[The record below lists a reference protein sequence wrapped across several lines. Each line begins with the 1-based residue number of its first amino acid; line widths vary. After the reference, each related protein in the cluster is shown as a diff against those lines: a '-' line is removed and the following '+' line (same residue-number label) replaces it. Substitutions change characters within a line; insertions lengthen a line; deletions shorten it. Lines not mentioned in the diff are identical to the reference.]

1 MAFGTPDGNA
11 LILPKLDG
19 YPTMLVGA
27 CLLTLLFFF
36 FFFFLREGESFNLR
50 ARGGMSLHVGL
61 STLCEYYS
69 Y

>member
-1 MAFGTPDGNA
+1 MAFDTPDENA

-19 YPTMLVGA
+19 YPTMLVGG
-27 CLLTLLFFF
+27 CLLTLLFFL
-36 FFFFLREGESFNLR
+36 FLREGESFNLR

-61 STLCEYYS
+61 ATLCEYYS